1 MKHLLLTALL
11 ITWLASAQTPAPLR
25 PATDPT
31 VPDAALQQLLMA
43 TLQNKG
49 SEASLPTILMRGKI
63 INQTGR
69 GLIIIE
75 VNKQILALKQGST
88 TIASWGPHSLTGSA
102 QDFAQTLTGGQAD
115 SITDYSALRVE
126 FTSALT

>member
-11 ITWLASAQTPAPLR
+11 LASLASAQTPAPPR

-43 TLQNKG
+43 TLQNKA
-49 SEASLPTILMRGKI
+49 SEAAIPTILMRGKI
-63 INQTGR
+63 INQTGQ

-75 VNKQILALKQGST
+75 VNKQILALKQGGTLSLSGEFSHISLQLSELT
-88 TIASWGPHSLTGSA
+88 KESATIEVLPLK
-102 QDFAQTLTGGQAD
+102 QTLRLQ
-115 SITDYSALRVE
+115 
-126 FTSALT
+126 

>member
-75 VNKQILALKQGST
+75 VNKQILALKQGATLSLSGEFSHISLQLSELT
-88 TIASWGPHSLTGSA
+88 QESATIE
-102 QDFAQTLTGGQAD
+102 
-115 SITDYSALRVE
+115 ALPLKHTFR
-126 FTSALT
+126 LQ